1 MHLTPASLLCGRT
14 EGISWYK
21 WHGLSNGTRTGPSL
35 KRKRPL
41 PRKYHQCRHQ
51 HSNIYAFHISGGL
64 IADHLLNSYL
74 TDANAYFST
83 TVDVVRRLE
92 YTHNTRC
99 IVVGIGYPMP
109 PARSVYDFRRGPDLT
124 PPSRDGMYDAP
135 LDRNGKP
142 RTDIKFGE
150 ADEFLAFIR
159 EDVMKHYVEGVLFPH
174 FEDKWGRKALL
185 GHSYG
190 GIFTL
195 NALYTQTGT
204 WDTYLAA
211 SADVEFNKGKL
222 MREQEAAF
230 RARALDCP
238 PPALLITYGEEAQD
252 MVRRPGESDAR
263 FKKRKGC
270 AELPGIRKAVE
281 GLLQR
286 FEGHPNLRLLSVR
299 EFSGEDHGSAALP
312 GFQHG
317 VMEFLTA
324 DL

>member
-1 MHLTPASLLCGRT
+1 MCSRFPIC
-14 EGISWYK
+14 EG
-21 WHGLSNGTRTGPSL
+21 P
-35 KRKRPL
+35 
-41 PRKYHQCRHQ
+41 
-51 HSNIYAFHISGGL
+51 
-64 IADHLLNSYL
+64 IADRSPNSYL
-74 TDANAYFST
+74 TDANAYFAT

-92 YTHNTRC
+92 YTHSARC

-124 PPSRDGMYDAP
+124 PPSRDGTYDAP

-150 ADEFLAFIR
+150 ADDFLSFIR
-159 EDVMKHYVEGVLFPH
+159 EDVMAHYVEGVLFPH
-174 FEDKWGRKALL
+174 LGWKGRKALL

-195 NALYTQTGT
+195 NALYTQPGT

-211 SADVEFNKGKL
+211 SADVEFNKGRL
-222 MREQEAAF
+222 VREQEAAF

-252 MVRRPGESDAR
+252 MVQRPGESEAR
-263 FKKRKGC
+263 FKKRRGC

-281 GLLQR
+281 GLVQR
-286 FEGHPNLRLLSVR
+286 FEGHPNLRRLEVR
-299 EFSGEDHGSAALP
+299 KFLGEDHGSAALP

-317 VMEFLTA
+317 VMEFLTG